1 MLGKGRLTSDD
12 PQPVVH
18 HIHAPY
24 VWCFFFSWPGYAVV
38 VVGLLSQPT
47 EATLAVRESQ
57 LREPGK

>member
-1 MLGKGRLTSDD
+1 MIPSLLSITSM
-12 PQPVVH
+12 P
-18 HIHAPY
+18 PY
-24 VWCFFFSWPGYAVV
+24 VWCFFSWPGYAVV